1 MGDCRCDLSL
11 VNSKFHITV
20 FSLIRFQELLSVCKM
35 VLLQSKITSLV
46 LMQRLVQV
54 FNLKKLISAQLGN
67 GVCQWQRPFK
77 ARSNVEVHF
86 PTW

>member
-1 MGDCRCDLSL
+1 M
-11 VNSKFHITV
+11 

-67 GVCQWQRPFK
+67 GVCQ
-77 ARSNVEVHF
+77 
-86 PTW
+86 